1 MKACSQVNS
10 SLSPGTSQ
18 PREGQPLQSQQ
29 GPRCHSIKIQK
40 MKGMVNTRG
49 SQEDWAMGREREGLT
64 DLGVSCACLVP
75 CVAQRA
81 GYLAQICSVMGLP
94 FSHEAYMHILQR
106 QGQAK
111 YKGSSQVD
119 MPRRPGWWAHLAL
132 PVGARVKAAGGSQAN
147 LVLLPWC
154 VSAGKGPPSVCS
166 CVQMKHLGEASATLV
181 FTNF

>member
-18 PREGQPLQSQQ
+18 PRKEQPLQSQQ
-29 GPRCHSIKIQK
+29 GPQCHSTRIQK

-49 SQEDWAMGREREGLT
+49 SQEGWAMVGEREGLT
-64 DLGVSCACLVP
+64 HLGVSCACLVS

-81 GYLAQICSVMGLP
+81 GDLAQICSVMGLP
-94 FSHEAYMHILQR
+94 FSHEAYMHILWR

-132 PVGARVKAAGGSQAN
+132 PAGARVKAAGGRQAQSGASA
-147 LVLLPWC
+147 LVCLDRKGSSLCVLLCPD
-154 VSAGKGPPSVCS
+154 
-166 CVQMKHLGEASATLV
+166 EAP
-181 FTNF
+181 